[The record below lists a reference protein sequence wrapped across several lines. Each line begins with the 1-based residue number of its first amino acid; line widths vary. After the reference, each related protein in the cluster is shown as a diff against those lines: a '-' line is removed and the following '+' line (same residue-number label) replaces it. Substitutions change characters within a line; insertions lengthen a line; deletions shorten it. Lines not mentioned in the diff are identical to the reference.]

1 MEVYVSNQDG
11 VTGTRFNLPPSDIIK
26 KENKK

>member
-11 VTGTRFNLPPSDIIK
+11 VTGTRFNLPPSDITK
-26 KENKK
+26 KENQN